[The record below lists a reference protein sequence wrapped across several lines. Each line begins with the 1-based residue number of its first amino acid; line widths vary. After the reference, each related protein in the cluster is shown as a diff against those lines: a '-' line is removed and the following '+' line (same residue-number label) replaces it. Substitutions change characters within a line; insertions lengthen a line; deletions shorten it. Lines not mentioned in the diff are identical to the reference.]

1 MATEI
6 IVRQLLIFGVLI
18 AVGALGFWRKII
30 SIEMKNSLSRI
41 VIDITLPF
49 LIFTTFSNMD
59 YEPELFRNGL
69 IVFLLAFVNLFVLY
83 IVGIISSKLLRLDL
97 PKQVVHTL
105 HTMFGNI
112 VFLGFPLLDALFPN
126 GEGVFYGA
134 VYQLASNSI
143 TFTYGVYKLS
153 QGSQKGGWRSLLN
166 VNTAAIFLGVIV
178 LAFSIKLPGVVSRPF
193 ELLGKSTSPL
203 SMVYIGAMLASMN
216 MRKALF
222 QKSIFVL
229 SFNKLFFAPL
239 LIGAAYLAVMGIIG
253 LELSKVAFFVLIL
266 QAAMPCQ
273 TIIVVLSHR
282 YNGDYAL
289 AGANLFVTTLLSVLS
304 LPLVYYCLDW
314 LWQCFG
320 KT

>member
-30 SIEMKNSLSRI
+30 SVEMKNSLARI

-49 LIFTTFSNMD
+49 LIFTTFSNMK
-59 YEPELFRNGL
+59 YEPDLIRNGL
-69 IVFLLAFVNLFVLY
+69 IVFVLVFVNLLVLY
-83 IVGIISSKLLRLDL
+83 WVGSISSKLLRLDA
-97 PKQVVHTL
+97 PKRVVHTL

-112 VFLGFPLLDALFPN
+112 VFLGFPLLDALFPD
-126 GEGVFYGA
+126 GLGVFYGA
-134 VYQLASNSI
+134 VYQLASNSV

-153 QGSQKGGWRSLLN
+153 RGSQRGGWRSLIN
-166 VNTAAIFLGVIV
+166 VNTGAIFLGVLALV
-178 LAFSIKLPGVVSRPF
+178 LSVKLPTVVSKPF

-216 MRKALF
+216 MRRALF

-229 SFNKLFFAPL
+229 SFNKLILTPL

-253 LELSKVAFFVLIL
+253 VELSKVAFFVLIL

-282 YNGDYAL
+282 YNGDHML
-289 AGANLFVTTLLSVLS
+289 AGANLFVTTLLSIFS
-304 LPLVYYCLDW
+304 LPLIYYCLDW
-314 LWQCFG
+314 LWEYFG
-320 KT
+320 KA

>member
-30 SIEMKNSLSRI
+30 SVEMKNSLARI

-49 LIFTTFSNMD
+49 LIFTTFSNMK
-59 YEPELFRNGL
+59 YEPDLIRNGL
-69 IVFLLAFVNLFVLY
+69 IVFVLAFVNLLVLY
-83 IVGIISSKLLRLDL
+83 WIGSISSKLLRLDA
-97 PKQVVHTL
+97 PKRVVHTL

-112 VFLGFPLLDALFPN
+112 VFLGFPLLDALFPD
-126 GEGVFYGA
+126 GLGVFYGA
-134 VYQLASNSI
+134 VYQLASNSV

-153 QGSQKGGWRSLLN
+153 RGSQRGGWRSLIN
-166 VNTAAIFLGVIV
+166 VNTVAIFLGV
-178 LAFSIKLPGVVSRPF
+178 LALVFSVKLPSVVSKPF

-216 MRKALF
+216 LRKALF

-229 SFNKLFFAPL
+229 SFNKLFFTPL

-253 LELSKVAFFVLIL
+253 VELSKVAFFVLIL

-282 YNGDYAL
+282 YDGDHML
-289 AGANLFVTTLLSVLS
+289 AGANLFVTTLLSIFS
-304 LPLVYYCLDW
+304 LPLIYYCLDW
-314 LWQCFG
+314 LWQYFA
-320 KT
+320 KV

>member
-30 SIEMKNSLSRI
+30 SVEMKNSLARI

-49 LIFTTFSNMD
+49 LIFTTFSNMK
-59 YEPELFRNGL
+59 YEPDLIRNGL
-69 IVFLLAFVNLFVLY
+69 IVFVLAFVNLLVLY
-83 IVGIISSKLLRLDL
+83 WIGSISSKLLRLDA
-97 PKQVVHTL
+97 PKRVVHTL

-112 VFLGFPLLDALFPN
+112 VFLGFPLLDALFPD
-126 GEGVFYGA
+126 GLGVFYGA
-134 VYQLASNSI
+134 VYQLASNSV

-153 QGSQKGGWRSLLN
+153 RGSQRGGWRSLIN
-166 VNTAAIFLGVIV
+166 VNTVAIFLGV
-178 LAFSIKLPGVVSRPF
+178 LALVFSVKLPTVVSKPF

-216 MRKALF
+216 LRKALF

-229 SFNKLFFAPL
+229 SFNKLFFTPL

-253 LELSKVAFFVLIL
+253 VELSKVAFFVLIL

-282 YNGDYAL
+282 YDGDHML
-289 AGANLFVTTLLSVLS
+289 AGANLFVTTLLSIFS
-304 LPLVYYCLDW
+304 LPLIYYCLDW
-314 LWQCFG
+314 LWQYFA
-320 KT
+320 KV

>member
-30 SIEMKNSLSRI
+30 SVEMKNSLARI

-49 LIFTTFSNMD
+49 LIFTTFSNMK
-59 YEPELFRNGL
+59 YEPDLIRNGL
-69 IVFLLAFVNLFVLY
+69 IVFVLAFVNLLVLY
-83 IVGIISSKLLRLDL
+83 WVGSISSKLLRLDA
-97 PKQVVHTL
+97 PKRVVHTL

-112 VFLGFPLLDALFPN
+112 VFLGFPLLDALFPD
-126 GEGVFYGA
+126 GLGVFYGA
-134 VYQLASNSI
+134 VYQLASNSV

-153 QGSQKGGWRSLLN
+153 RGSQRGGWRSLIN
-166 VNTAAIFLGVIV
+166 VNTVAIFLGV
-178 LAFSIKLPGVVSRPF
+178 LALVFSVKLPMVVSKPF

-222 QKSIFVL
+222 QKSIYVL

-239 LIGAAYLAVMGIIG
+239 LIGGAYLAVMGIIG
-253 LELSKVAFFVLIL
+253 VDLSKVAFFVLIL

-282 YNGDYAL
+282 YNGDHML
-289 AGANLFVTTLLSVLS
+289 AGANLFLTTLLSIFS
-304 LPLVYYCLDW
+304 LPLIYYCLDW
-314 LWQCFG
+314 LWQYFG
-320 KT
+320 KV